1 MTGYRAFSFE
11 FAKAFPVL
19 SKGFEIETEMSIYA
33 VDRNMQV
40 DNVVIEYR
48 DRPVGSKSKLN
59 TFSDGL
65 KVIKTIVSLYKNYKP
80 FGFFSLISGILALL
94 SAAFF
99 VPVFI
104 QYIQTGLVERFPTLI
119 VCGFVML
126 TAMFLFI
133 EGTILATL
141 RVKDKQDFEHKLHE
155 ISMWKQLKK

>member
-1 MTGYRAFSFE
+1 
-11 FAKAFPVL
+11 
-19 SKGFEIETEMSIYA
+19 
-33 VDRNMQV
+33 
-40 DNVVIEYR
+40 
-48 DRPVGSKSKLN
+48 
-59 TFSDGL
+59 
-65 KVIKTIVSLYKNYKP
+65 
-80 FGFFSLISGILALL
+80 L